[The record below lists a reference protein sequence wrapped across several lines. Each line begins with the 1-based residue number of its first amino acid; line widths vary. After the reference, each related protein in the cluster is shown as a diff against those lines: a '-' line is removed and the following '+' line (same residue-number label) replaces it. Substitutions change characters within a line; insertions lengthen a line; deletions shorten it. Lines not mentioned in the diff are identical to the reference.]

1 MKIHTFLIILS
12 VFISTLA
19 SAQAPSPVNV
29 QIKGQ
34 VVDSL
39 TNEAISYATIKV
51 MAKSSPVLLKAVAAD
66 DNGKFQFPL
75 NKAGEYVLSI
85 EYIGKDAVKKD
96 ITVSDQKVV
105 DLGKILMVEKTLS
118 EVVITAQKPLVQVDL
133 DKIVYSME
141 SDPEAK
147 TNNVLEMLKKVPMVT
162 VDGDEN
168 IQLKGSTS
176 FKIYMNG
183 KPSNMISKN
192 PKEILRSMPAN
203 TVKDIQ
209 VITDPGAKYDA
220 EGVTGIINI
229 ITQSNSSMGGYTATV
244 NGGVRER
251 GGFGGYDGG
260 VYLSMK
266 YGKIGFTG
274 SYNYYDWRQ
283 PRGNYSMYQENLTGD
298 LNNKYLYQNG
308 SSKSNGNGQ
317 FGSGELSYEID
328 TLNLINVG
336 FNRYYGN
343 SATKSDYLAEMFR
356 SDNSSV
362 FYNYDQTGQSKNN
375 YGGTDINVDYQ
386 RTFKKKD
393 QLFTASYRL
402 SMNPDDSESNSD
414 INILSGTVPTGVETN
429 RQFSDANMKEHTFQT
444 DFVTPFGKI
453 HNLEAGLKYIIR
465 LNESNSGYDIFDGS
479 DWVNSPRLT
488 DRFKHEQ
495 DILSAYGS
503 YNAKLKKWG
512 IKTGL
517 RYEATWLDAKFPM
530 NTTANFKTDYRNLVP
545 SVTVTYQLK
554 PAQNIRL
561 GYNMRISRPGI
572 WQLNPYEN
580 SSNPNFIQVGNPELD
595 AVKSHSINMNYGF
608 FGPKLNLNMNVAY
621 DFQDN
626 GIESILEERNK
637 ILYSTYQNIAKRKDL
652 GINAYV
658 NWSPNQKIR
667 FYSNM
672 SGRYTDIKANNGTSA
687 KNNGFSGNIFGGG
700 QYTFPKLLRFYLNLG
715 YFSPDVNLQSE
726 NSSFFFHGI
735 SVSKGFMNDRLSFRA
750 YAQNPFRKDHDW
762 KSKSWSDLFYTE
774 TVSTNRTRGF
784 GISVSFRFGEMKEQI
799 KKARRGINNDD
810 SMGSGQSSQGGG
822 QVQTGG
828 GGQN

>member
-1 MKIHTFLIILS
+1 MKIRTVLIILS
-12 VFISTLA
+12 VLISSLA
-19 SAQAPSPVNV
+19 NAQSALSVNV

-51 MAKSSPVLLKAVAAD
+51 TAKSSPTLLKAVAAD

-75 NKAGEYVLSI
+75 NKIGEYILSI
-85 EYIGKDAVKKD
+85 EYIGKSAVKRD
-96 ITVSDQKVV
+96 VVVGDQKVI
-105 DLGKILMVEKTLS
+105 DLGKIAMSEKTLS

-147 TNNVLEMLKKVPMVT
+147 TNNVLDMLKKVPMIT
-162 VDGDEN
+162 VDGEEN

-183 KPSNMISKN
+183 KPSNMITNN
-192 PKEILRSMPAN
+192 PKEVLRSMPAN

-229 ITQSNSSMGGYTATV
+229 ITQSNSSMGGYTATL

-283 PRGNYSMYQENLTGD
+283 PLGSSVSYMED
-298 LNNKYLYQNG
+298 LRTTDYAKNNKYLYGNG
-308 SSKSNGNGQ
+308 SSKNRGNGQ
-317 FGSGELSYEID
+317 YGSGELSFEID

-336 FNRYYGN
+336 FNRYYGT
-343 SATKSDYLAEMFR
+343 SKGQSESLTEMFQD
-356 SDNSSV
+356 DNTTTT
-362 FYNYDQTGQSKNN
+362 YKYDQTGGSKGN
-375 YGGTDINVDYQ
+375 YGGTDMNVDYQ

-402 SMNPDDSESNSD
+402 SLNPNDSESNSD
-414 INILSGTVPTGVETN
+414 INVLTGTPPATAITN
-429 RQFSDANMKEHTFQT
+429 KQFSDADMKEHTFQA

-465 LNESNSGYDIFDGS
+465 LNESTSGYDKLVGS
-479 DWVNSPRLT
+479 DWVTEDRPMS

-495 DILSAYGS
+495 DILSAYAG
-503 YNAKLKKWG
+503 YNAKFKKWG
-512 IKTGL
+512 VKVGL
-517 RYEATWLDAKFPM
+517 RYEATWLDARFPRESE
-530 NTTANFKTDYRNLVP
+530 ANFKADYGNLVP
-545 SVTVTYQLK
+545 SATFTYQLK
-554 PAQNIRL
+554 PSQTLRF

-572 WQLNPYEN
+572 WQLNPYED
-580 SSNPNFIQVGNPELD
+580 SSIPNFVTKGNPELD
-595 AVKSHSINMNYGF
+595 AVKSHSLNTNYSF
-608 FGPKLNLNMNVAY
+608 FNPKLNFNLNLSYN
-621 DFQDN
+621 FQNN
-626 GIESILEERNK
+626 GIERISK
-637 ILYSTYQNIAKRKDL
+637 MVDAVTYTTYENIAKGKDL
-652 GINAYV
+652 GLSGYV

-667 FYSNM
+667 LYSNL
-672 SGRYTDIKANNGTSA
+672 SGRYVDIRSNRSDDRNH
-687 KNNGFSGNIFGGG
+687 GFSGNLWGGA
-700 QYTFPKLLRFYLNLG
+700 QYSFPKSLRFYLNVG
-715 YFSPDVNLQSE
+715 GSTPYISLQNE
-726 NSSFFFHGI
+726 GSSYFFHSV
-735 SVSKGFMNDRLSFRA
+735 SVSKGFMNDKLNIRA
-750 YAQNPFRKDHDW
+750 YAQNPLKKDNEW
-762 KSKSWSDLFYTE
+762 KSKTWAEDFYRE
-774 TVSTNRTRGF
+774 TTSTSRMRGF

-799 KKARRGINNDD
+799 KKTKRGISNDD
-810 SMGSGQSSQGGG
+810 SMGGGQSNQGG
-822 QVQTGG
+822 QSG